1 VARWTEALPP
11 STNDANLSDADM
23 GLTPGRLMLSALAA
37 GTLVM
42 ASGAWLGGR
51 CASQPTGDK
60 TYRLTRPDGDL
71 FVEQWA
77 GPFLKVFPWAF
88 ATCGLTFIGA
98 VLWLARVETRDDHRS
113 ARGPDI
119 RQ

>member
-1 VARWTEALPP
+1 LNWVAILPP
-11 STNDANLSDADM
+11 SVIAVVLSDADM
-23 GLTPGRLMLSALAA
+23 GLTPGRLMLSALVA

-60 TYRLTRPDGDL
+60 TYRLPRPDGDL
-71 FVEQWA
+71 FVEPWA
-77 GPFLKVFPWAF
+77 GPCLRVFPWAF

-98 VLWLARVETRDDHRS
+98 VLWLARVETRDDRS
-113 ARGPDI
+113 STHGPDI